1 MSPPRAVLDA
11 DIIYSRVL
19 HELLGRLA
27 TEVRLFDLIWS
38 EDLLVEARAKLV
50 ERKGLTAEVAD
61 AWVGHMRRE
70 FPSGCVDP
78 TSVAAEVDLG
88 SLTRDSNDRHVCALA
103 IAGEA
108 DLLFTFDRGY
118 LREPLRE
125 RGVDVPDLDR
135 YLITQFIEQPNAI
148 MRVVER
154 QASVWMG
161 GRRVVDEL
169 LAAFERAGAP
179 EFASVVGTRRQ
190 LS

>member
-19 HELLGRLA
+19 HELMGRLA

-38 EDLLVEARAKLV
+38 ENLLAEARAKLA
-50 ERKGLTAEVAD
+50 ERKGLTAEIAD

-78 TSVAAEVDLG
+78 ASAPAGVDLG

-103 IAGEA
+103 IAGGA

-118 LREPLRE
+118 LRDPLRE

-135 YLITQFIEQPNAI
+135 YLVTQFDEQPNAI

-154 QASVWMG
+154 QANVWMG
-161 GRRVVDEL
+161 GRRVDEL

-179 EFASVVGTRRQ
+179 EFASVAGMRRQ